1 MMQKIEG
8 ESHVEILKTGS
19 DALFILLGAI
29 MVLAMHAGFAF
40 LELGTVRKKNQVN
53 ALVKILVDFA
63 VSTIAYFFIGYS
75 IAYGVNFF
83 SGAELLAEKNGYE
96 LVKFFFLLT
105 FAAAI
110 PAIISGGIAERA
122 KFNPQLI
129 ATFVL
134 VGFVYPFFEGI
145 AWNQHYG
152 IQAWIKGLTGEEFH
166 DFAGSV
172 VVHAVGGWIAL
183 PAVILLGARRGRY
196 TKEGQ
201 ISAHPPSSIPFL
213 ALGAWILAVGWF
225 GFNVMSAQTI
235 DKISGLVAL
244 NSLMAMVGGT
254 LAAGAANAFNMV
266 IESDIDKL
274 MSRTKHRPIAA
285 GILTKQQ
292 ASRFASF
299 LMIASLL
306 IFWIFTTPL
315 ATLLTSLA
323 ILFYVA
329 IYTVALKPNTN
340 QNIVWGGIAG
350 CLPVLI
356 GWAAVTNSLSWTA
369 FWFFMVVFFWTPPHF
384 WAIAIKYHDDY
395 EAAKIPMLPV
405 VASKKRVYVEM
416 WFHTIMMIV
425 TSLLTIYSAGF
436 ATWSYY
442 LTLVLAFV
450 FAEQVYKLRKGEA
463 EYEKVAGRIF
473 HFSILYLTLFSTLLV
488 VGQLLL

>member
-1 MMQKIEG
+1 MKLRV
-8 ESHVEILKTGS
+8 VELLIITTVP
-19 DALFILLGAI
+19 ALF
-29 MVLAMHAGFAF
+29 LAAGGWPP
-40 LELGTVRKKNQVN
+40 LMP
-53 ALVKILVDFA
+53 
-63 VSTIAYFFIGYS
+63 TIA
-75 IAYGVNFF
+75 
-83 SGAELLAEKNGYE
+83 
-96 LVKFFFLLT
+96 
-105 FAAAI
+105 
-110 PAIISGGIAERA
+110 
-122 KFNPQLI
+122 
-129 ATFVL
+129 
-134 VGFVYPFFEGI
+134 
-145 AWNQHYG
+145 
-152 IQAWIKGLTGEEFH
+152 
-166 DFAGSV
+166 
-172 VVHAVGGWIAL
+172 
-183 PAVILLGARRGRY
+183 
-196 TKEGQ
+196 
-201 ISAHPPSSIPFL
+201 
-213 ALGAWILAVGWF
+213 
-225 GFNVMSAQTI
+225 
-235 DKISGLVAL
+235 
-244 NSLMAMVGGT
+244 SLVGGT

-266 IESDIDKL
+266 IEADIDKL

-285 GILTKQQ
+285 GVLTKKQ
-292 ASRFASF
+292 ASRFASL

-329 IYTVALKPNTN
+329 IYTVILKPNTN

-384 WAIAIKYHDDY
+384 WAIAIKYRDDY

-463 EYEKVAGRIF
+463 EYERVAGRIF
-473 HFSILYLTLFSTLLV
+473 YFSILYLTLFSALLV